1 MAIDNTPLLEI
12 TFITP
17 AHLKARLDAGEYLCL
32 IDARESNEFGMAHI
46 PGAQWCARELLALQ
60 IERVA
65 PTPYVPLV
73 VYCSRGEA
81 ATLSVPTL
89 QATRLHAHFCCPGWF
104 SRLVCS
110 RFSNGDRVDKPTD
123 IDIKEERRHGAV
135 TPAGLLCAPR

>member
-32 IDARESNEFGMAHI
+32 IDARENNEFGMAHI
-46 PGAQWCARELLALQ
+46 PGAQWCARELLASQ

-65 PTPYVPLV
+65 PTPYAPLV
-73 VYCSRGEA
+73 VYCSCGDI

-89 QATRLHAHFCCPGWF
+89 QRLGYTHIFVIQGGFLAWCVAGF
-104 SRLVCS
+104 
-110 RFSNGDRVDKPTD
+110 PTETGF
-123 IDIKEERRHGAV
+123 IDPSTSI
-135 TPAGLLCAPR
+135 

>member
-1 MAIDNTPLLEI
+1 VAIDSTPSLEV

-17 AHLKARLDAGEYLCL
+17 EHLKARLDAGEYLCL
-32 IDARESNEFGMAHI
+32 VDARESHEFGMAHI
-46 PGAQWCARELLALQ
+46 PGAQWCARDLLASQ

-89 QATRLHAHFCCPGWF
+89 QRLGYTPIFVIQGGFLAWCAAGF
-104 SRLVCS
+104 
-110 RFSNGDRVDKPTD
+110 PTETGC
-123 IDIKEERRHGAV
+123 IDPL
-135 TPAGLLCAPR
+135 TST